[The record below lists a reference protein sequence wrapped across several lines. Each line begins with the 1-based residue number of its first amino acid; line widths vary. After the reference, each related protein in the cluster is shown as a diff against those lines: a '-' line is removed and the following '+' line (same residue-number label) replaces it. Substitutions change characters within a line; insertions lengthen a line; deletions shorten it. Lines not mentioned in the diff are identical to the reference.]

1 MSNLEATINM
11 LGYDIASIIN
21 ENEINKL
28 LGVLSND
35 GVYAHWVYAC
45 NKLDMKKNMEFWFQL
60 LFKEEVK
67 KLFLK
72 NVSSDLENLS
82 KETLLL
88 VLKDTKGHQDNQKK
102 IKSFQTWHGEMSKKF
117 FHKLSENLNELM
129 FFREIL
135 EKVLIYARY
144 HAKAL
149 DVN

>member
-1 MSNLEATINM
+1 MSNLEATINI

-35 GVYAHWVYAC
+35 GVYAHWVYFC
-45 NKLDMKKNMEFWFQL
+45 NKLGMEKSMKFWSQFL
-60 LFKEEVK
+60 LKEEIKSLFINNSEESIK
-67 KLFLK
+67 KYLGEFEGERDK
-72 NVSSDLENLS
+72 
-82 KETLLL
+82 K
-88 VLKDTKGHQDNQKK
+88 KQKK
-102 IKSFQTWHGEMSKKF
+102 IYESWHKEVSSSF
-117 FHKLSENLNELM
+117 FHKLSEKLDELL